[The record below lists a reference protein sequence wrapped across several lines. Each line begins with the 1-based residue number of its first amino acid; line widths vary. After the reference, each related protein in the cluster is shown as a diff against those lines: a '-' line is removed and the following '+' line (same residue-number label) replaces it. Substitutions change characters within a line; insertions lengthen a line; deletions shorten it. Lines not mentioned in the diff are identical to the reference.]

1 MVRSMKEEV
10 DPNQAKASG
19 IPTGSSRFRD
29 PRHEQGPHVNHHIHS
44 SSMADYN
51 PPPPAFSGEH
61 ALFEPN
67 IHVGLTYAPLDAFAA
82 ISRVKSPK
90 AGAVVLFAGCTRD
103 SFANKPVTHLVY
115 SCYAPLALKTL
126 LSIAKTIHFSHGLTA
141 ISITHRLGHV
151 GIGEES
157 IIIALSSPHR
167 KAGWEA
173 GESCLELVKKRVEIW
188 KEEWFEDGGVWRSNR
203 DGEAGVE
210 VVRGGGTEGGG
221 GETS

>member
-1 MVRSMKEEV
+1 
-10 DPNQAKASG
+10 
-19 IPTGSSRFRD
+19 
-29 PRHEQGPHVNHHIHS
+29 
-44 SSMADYN
+44 MADYT
-51 PPPPAFSGEH
+51 PPTPAFPGTQS
-61 ALFEPN
+61 LTEPS
-67 IHVGLTYAPLDAFAA
+67 IHVALTYSPLDASAA
-82 ISRVKSPK
+82 MARVKSPK

-103 SFANKPVTHLVY
+103 SFASKPVTHLVY
-115 SCYAPLALKTL
+115 SCYTPLALRTL
-126 LSIAKTIHFSHGLTA
+126 LSIARSIHSSHDLTA

-173 GESCLELVKKRVEIW
+173 GEECLEQVKQKVEIW

-210 VVRGGGTEGGG
+210 VVRAGGEVGTEGGG
-221 GETS
+221 GES

>member
-1 MVRSMKEEV
+1 
-10 DPNQAKASG
+10 
-19 IPTGSSRFRD
+19 
-29 PRHEQGPHVNHHIHS
+29 
-44 SSMADYN
+44 MAAYT
-51 PPPPAFSGEH
+51 PPEPAFEGEQS
-61 ALFEPN
+61 LTEPN
-67 IHVGLTYAPLDAFAA
+67 IHVALTYSPLDPSAA
-82 ISRVKSPK
+82 MTRVKSPK

-115 SCYAPLALKTL
+115 SCYTPLALRTL
-126 LSIAKTIHFSHGLTA
+126 LSIARSILQAHGLTA

-173 GESCLELVKKRVEIW
+173 GESCLEQVKQRVEIW

-203 DGEAGVE
+203 DGAAGVE
-210 VVRGGGTEGGG
+210 VVRVGGG
-221 GETS
+221 GGRTTCETS